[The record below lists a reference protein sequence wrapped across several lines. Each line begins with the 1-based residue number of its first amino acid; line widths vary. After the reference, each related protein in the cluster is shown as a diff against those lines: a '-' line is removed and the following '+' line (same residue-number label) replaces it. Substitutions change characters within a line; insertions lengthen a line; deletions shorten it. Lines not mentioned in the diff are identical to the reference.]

1 MKTSAD
7 ARPPPTAE
15 ELQQQ
20 ARVWLRLLTSTEV
33 KEVDA
38 EGFQRWLRTSPSH
51 QAAFVQA
58 KRRWEALKPMGMEFL
73 RADPEAAALHRRAMR
88 GPAASRRA
96 FLGTAVSA
104 AAVAGVAGMAVVHP
118 PGGLWPAPGEWD
130 ADERTR
136 IGEQRAVTLASRV
149 QVTLNTQTS
158 IRRHAADDEMAGI
171 DLLSGEAAIDLPVV
185 GQRFVVMAGA
195 GRSVAESG
203 RFEVR
208 YLAGRA
214 CVSCLEGAVR
224 VEHPAGV
231 RRLQAGQQTLY
242 GIDAVGGVANVEPDT
257 VSAWRQGALV
267 FNEVRLSEVLE
278 EINRYRPGQVVL
290 MKSSAR
296 DYRLSGRFLI
306 ASLDSAL
313 SQIQGMFDLHGRSLP
328 AGLYILS

>member
-73 RADPEAAALHRRAMR
+73 RADPEAATYHRRAMR
-88 GPAASRRA
+88 GPVASRRA
-96 FLGTAVSA
+96 FLGAAVSA
-104 AAVAGVAGMAVVHP
+104 AAVAGIAVVHP
-118 PGGLWPAPGEWD
+118 PGGLWLAPAEWG

-158 IRRHAADDEMAGI
+158 IRRHATDDEMAGI
-171 DLLSGEAAIDLPVV
+171 DLLNGEAAIDLPVA
-185 GQRFVVMAGA
+185 GQRFVVMAGT
-195 GRSVAESG
+195 GCSVAESG

-214 CVSCLEGAVR
+214 CVSCLEGSVR

-231 RRLQAGQQTLY
+231 RRLQARQQTLY
-242 GIDAVGGVANVEPDT
+242 GIDAVGGIANVEPDT

-267 FNEVRLSEVLE
+267 FNEARLSEVLD

-290 MKSSAR
+290 MKSAAR
-296 DYRLSGRFLI
+296 DYRISGRFLI